1 MLYLSQAYSIG
12 QVKMTSRKGYGETMV
27 NTEVI
32 VYTTR
37 SGEEEVASCGNIT
50 GTTKQLRFTGYI
62 SLVLQMII
70 YVYIDNV

>member
-50 GTTKQLRFTGYI
+50 GTTK
-62 SLVLQMII
+62 
-70 YVYIDNV
+70 